1 MDKRFMALGTSMLVL
16 KLLENQSMYGY
27 QIIKELDQQSQQVFS
42 LQEGTLYPVLH
53 SLEQQ
58 GAVTSVQKLADNG
71 RQRKYYQITAQGRGL
86 LREKTAQWDTYQAA
100 VNRVM
105 GGVQFACETI

>member
-42 LQEGTLYPVLH
+42 LQKGTLYPVLH

-58 GAVTSVQKLADNG
+58 GAVTSAQKMADNG
-71 RQRKYYQITAQGRGL
+71 RLRKYYEITPQGSAL
-86 LREKTAQWDTYQAA
+86 LREKAAQWDTYQAA

-105 GGVQFACETI
+105 GGVQFAR

>member
-1 MDKRFMALGTSMLVL
+1 MDKRFMAFGTSMLVL
-16 KLLENQSMYGY
+16 KLLEQQSMYGY
-27 QIIKELDQQSQQVFS
+27 QIIRE
-42 LQEGTLYPVLH
+42 
-53 SLEQQ
+53 LEQQ

-105 GGVQFACETI
+105 GGVQFAYETI

>member
-1 MDKRFMALGTSMLVL
+1 MDKRFMAFGTSMLVL
-16 KLLENQSMYGY
+16 KLLEQQSMYGY
-27 QIIKELDQQSQQVFS
+27 QIIRELEQQSRQVFS

-58 GAVTSVQKLADNG
+58 GAVTSV
-71 RQRKYYQITAQGRGL
+71 QRKYYQITAQGRGL

-105 GGVQFACETI
+105 GGVQFAYETI